1 LIFSSY
7 NIKDYLLLSSLI
19 KSKALI
25 ISFSKDDFVVSS
37 SDISFPFEAVDS
49 RSLYAALVMLSALL

>member
-1 LIFSSY
+1 
-7 NIKDYLLLSSLI
+7 LLSSLI